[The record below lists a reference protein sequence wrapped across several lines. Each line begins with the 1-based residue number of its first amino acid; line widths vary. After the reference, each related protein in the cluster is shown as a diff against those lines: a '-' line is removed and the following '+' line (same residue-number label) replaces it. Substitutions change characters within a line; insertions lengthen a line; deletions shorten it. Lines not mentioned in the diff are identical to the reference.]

1 MKTIIDKN
9 TGKVLYGVSNFV
21 DTENEIG
28 IDELLT
34 ENFVEA
40 YFNQETREFY
50 EGATEEEIAEANKPI
65 VPFEVPLWSMRTVL
79 KQSNLF
85 DAIIGAIQTL
95 DEPTRSIALDYLE
108 YGNYIERHSNTVGMI
123 QQITQL
129 SETQVDDLF
138 INANSIKL

>member
-1 MKTIIDKN
+1 MEYTLINSDKTCGGIVG
-9 TGKVLYGVSNFV
+9 TEPTHSNW
-21 DTENEIG
+21 T
-28 IDELLT
+28 LT
-34 ENFVEA
+34 PYQGGLVKEFWNGTAWVES
-40 YFNQETREFY
+40 
-50 EGATEEEIAEANKPI
+50 ATAEEIAESNKPI

-108 YGNYIERHSNTVGMI
+108 YGNYIERHSATVGMI

-129 SETQVDDLF
+129 SESQVDDLF
-138 INANSIKL
+138 INANAIKL